1 MEAHKALETITLTKD
16 VAHFKPVIEKQLAEQ
31 IYNGLW
37 FSPLTDSLKQ
47 FIDST
52 QTQVTGTVRVKLFK
66 GNVIVNGRKS
76 PFSLYN
82 EALATYTKETHLT
95 KKQL

>member
-1 MEAHKALETITLTKD
+1 M
-16 VAHFKPVIEKQLAEQ
+16 
-31 IYNGLW
+31 
-37 FSPLTDSLKQ
+37 KQ

-76 PFSLYN
+76 PYSLYN
-82 EALATYTKETHLT
+82 EELATYTKEDAFNQEAAVGFIEIFGLPT
-95 KKQL
+95 KVNALLETEGVLK